1 MALLTTNED
10 GAAMDAITILTPT
23 EQAVLPPAQL
33 QQHPAAVYLLR
44 VAPGSRRTM
53 QQALNVLAQ
62 LLGIPPAYAEVVQPR
77 PRQVEI
83 TYLHC
88 PWHVLRYAHTQA
100 LRTLLVDRYAPATA
114 NKLLSALR
122 NVLKEAWR
130 LEQFSD
136 SDYRR
141 AVDLPSIAG
150 TTLPAGRALSL
161 GEMAAL
167 LAVCSADPS
176 PAGARDAALI
186 ALPGLRRAEMA
197 ALHLADYNSAARS
210 IVVRHGKGRKA
221 RLVYLAD
228 GAAHALADWIAERGT
243 ADGPLF
249 CPVNKGGRITVRPM
263 TAQAI
268 FAAMQKRAAQAHIAQ
283 FSPHD
288 LRRTYISQ
296 LLDTGADLATVQ
308 QLAGHAS
315 VQTTVRYDRRGDRA
329 KQRASERLHVPYV
342 PRQR

>member
-1 MALLTTNED
+1 
-10 GAAMDAITILTPT
+10 
-23 EQAVLPPAQL
+23 
-33 QQHPAAVYLLR
+33 
-44 VAPGSRRTM
+44 
-53 QQALNVLAQ
+53 
-62 LLGIPPAYAEVVQPR
+62 
-77 PRQVEI
+77 
-83 TYLHC
+83 
-88 PWHVLRYAHTQA
+88 
-100 LRTLLVDRYAPATA
+100 
-114 NKLLSALR
+114 
-122 NVLKEAWR
+122 
-130 LEQFSD
+130 
-136 SDYRR
+136 
-141 AVDLPSIAG
+141 
-150 TTLPAGRALSL
+150 
-161 GEMAAL
+161 
-167 LAVCSADPS
+167 
-176 PAGARDAALI
+176 
-186 ALPGLRRAEMA
+186 MA

-342 PRQR
+342 PRQRQGDAEQAG

>member
-1 MALLTTNED
+1 MHDL
-10 GAAMDAITILTPT
+10 TILTATELSTVTPT
-23 EQAVLPPAQL
+23 RSQD
-33 QQHPAAVYLLR
+33 HPATVYLLR
-44 VAPGSRRTM
+44 LAPGSRRTM

-62 LLGIPPAYAEVVQPR
+62 TLGVPPVFAEVGQPH
-77 PRQVEI
+77 PRQVEL

-88 PWHVLRYAHTQA
+88 PWHILRYAHTQA
-100 LRTLLVDRYAPATA
+100 LRTILLDRYAPATA
-114 NKLLSALR
+114 NKMLSALR

-130 LEQFSD
+130 LGQISD
-136 SDYRR
+136 LDYRR
-141 AVDLPSIAG
+141 AVDIESVSG
-150 TTLPAGRALSL
+150 TTLQAGRALSL

-167 LAVCSADPS
+167 LAVCSTDLS

-197 ALHLADYNSAARS
+197 ALQLADYTAAERA
-210 IVVRHGKGRKA
+210 IAVRHGKGRKA
-221 RLVYLAD
+221 RIVY
-228 GAAHALADWIAERGT
+228 AAEGTAQALADWLVERGD
-243 ADGPLF
+243 APGALF
-249 CPVNKGGRITVRPM
+249 CPVNKGGRITIRAM
-263 TAQAI
+263 TEQSI
-268 FAAMQKRAAQAHIAQ
+268 FEAMHKRAQQARIAH

-329 KQRASERLHVPYV
+329 KQRASERLHVPYM
-342 PRQR
+342 PRQRRDADGHPRTTG